1 MSFEGYYQNLCS
13 NGHYWTEDVY
23 GENYETCPRCGK
35 ETVWSNLVDVT
46 NGSYEEGCEWDEEH
60 RIDGFVTLE
69 ILSEE
74 VCPCCGHVKE
84 LRYKIPE
91 RK

>member
-1 MSFEGYYQNLCS
+1 MGRRRKKVVHIPKKKLPKFFS
-13 NGHYWTEDVY
+13 
-23 GENYETCPRCGK
+23 CPRCGK

-69 ILSEE
+69 TLSEE
-74 VCPCCGHVKE
+74 VCPCCGHIKE